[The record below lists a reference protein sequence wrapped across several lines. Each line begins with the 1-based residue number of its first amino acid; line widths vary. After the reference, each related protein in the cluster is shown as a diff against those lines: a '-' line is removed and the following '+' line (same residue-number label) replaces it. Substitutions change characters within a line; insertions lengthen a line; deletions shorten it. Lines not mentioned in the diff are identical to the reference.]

1 MNMDFKRGS
10 EWRIW
15 DLHVHSPASGFGT
28 ESDYPNFISN
38 LKSSIADV
46 IGINDYSTIEGYSKI
61 IELGGVEGK
70 VLFPVVEFRMNNKI
84 NHKSS
89 TATDGGVSIN
99 FHIIFDNQL
108 TIKQIN
114 TEINSLECFYEGG
127 NITKLGHAESDKL
140 NELSFDFFKTVKAL
154 EESDILKGRF
164 LVWVPYDEYGGID
177 NIDPVNDSYFK
188 LGIINKAHILGSGN
202 KKQTDF
208 FHSERCLR
216 EVGKNMPCVKGSDSH
231 QLNYPFGKLKDKE
244 SNPIEKYCWIKADLT
259 FGGLKQIVFEPI
271 ERVKIQK
278 ENPQYDF
285 DKPVFESIKIVSNSK
300 VIDSANSKLEF
311 NPTEIPLNRNLV
323 SIIGGRGQGK
333 SMLINYVANAFNKE
347 IDEKLQ
353 SKLLLSDDVIIN
365 WKQSNESTLKEF
377 KLSKRTEL
385 PFTFIYQS
393 KIKEIADDQEKLK
406 EEIIEILKGAGY
418 KKPIEQFD
426 ELDIKEKFQNYW
438 NIKDWLNKKDED
450 GNLINDIGLSNKKI
464 DSIKE
469 NIALATDRDSKDLLD
484 KYIQNLA
491 NIDISK
497 TKIAKL
503 NKVKIKLAE
512 FEQETNPL
520 LKELSLSEIKFKIQN
535 DEIENSV
542 SSETNKIEVLALENN
557 QIREN
562 NFKDF
567 KGDLTQ
573 LLNNLEN
580 YRNEI
585 VRIEAHIANIQAKEL
600 ELSTVK
606 GELNEVIK
614 SFYEALLL
622 EAKSINDTWEKNI
635 FDNPNR
641 GEKENLLIRNILD
654 KRDIKIESEIFFN
667 VNHFLASAGKYIDGR
682 VVKSKFDKIQ
692 EILVLGDNITQSVLD
707 FTIEKIEQIKSD
719 NEGVFWDGIENDIA
733 NIFLDKQIRDKYIQ
747 VRPKITIKGD
757 ELDNLS
763 AGQKGTIY
771 LCLKLATQTFS
782 GPLVFDQPEDDL
794 DNEFINEELI
804 QLFSEIKEFRQVII
818 VSHNANLV
826 VNSDSEQIIIA
837 KNELGSL
844 TYESGSLE
852 NDLINNGICRILEGG
867 SIAFEKRRNKYN
879 NVN

>member
-1 MNMDFKRGS
+1 MDFKRGS

-38 LKSSIADV
+38 LNSSIADV

-61 IELGGVEGK
+61 LELGGVEGK
-70 VLFPVVEFRMNNKI
+70 VIFPVVEFRMNNKI

-114 TEINSLECFYEGG
+114 TEINSLDCFYEGG
-127 NITKLGHAESDKL
+127 EQTKLGHAESEKL
-140 NELSFDFFKTVKAL
+140 NELSFDFFKTIKAL
-154 EESDILKGRF
+154 KESNILKGKF

-177 NIDPVNDSYFK
+177 NIDPINDAYFK
-188 LGIINKAHILGSGN
+188 LGIINKVDILGSGN

-208 FHSERCLR
+208 FHSERCLND
-216 EVGKNMPCVKGSDSH
+216 VGKNMPCIKGSDAH
-231 QLNYPFGKLKDKE
+231 QLDYPFGKLKDKE

-278 ENPQYDF
+278 ENPQFDF

-300 VIDSANSKLEF
+300 VLDSENSKLEF
-311 NPTEIPLNRNLV
+311 NPIEIPLNRNLV

-333 SMLINYVANAFNKE
+333 SMLINYIANAFNKE
-347 IDEKLQ
+347 IDDKLQ
-353 SKLLLSDDVIIN
+353 SKLLLSEDVIVN

-377 KLSKRTEL
+377 KLSQKNEL

-393 KIKEIADDQEKLK
+393 KIKEIADDQVKLK
-406 EEIIEILKGAGY
+406 EEIVEILKGAGY
-418 KKPIEQFD
+418 KKPIEKYD
-426 ELDIKEKFQNYW
+426 ELVIKEKFQNYW
-438 NIKDWLNKKDED
+438 NLKDWLNKKDED
-450 GNLINDIGLSNKKI
+450 GNQINDIGASNKKI
-464 DSIKE
+464 DSVKE

-484 KYIQNLA
+484 KYILNLS
-491 NIDISK
+491 NIEISK
-497 TKIAKL
+497 AKISKL
-503 NKVKIKLAE
+503 NKLKIRLEE
-512 FEQETNPL
+512 FQQETNPL
-520 LKELSLSEIKFKIQN
+520 LTELSITIINFKTQL
-535 DEIENSV
+535 DEIEKSINI
-542 SSETNKIEVLALENN
+542 ENNKTEALTLENS

-585 VRIEAHIANIQAKEL
+585 VRIEGHIENIKAKET
-600 ELSTVK
+600 ELSIIK
-606 GELNEVIK
+606 RELNEVIK

-667 VNHFLASAGKYIDGR
+667 VNQFLVNAGKYIDGR
-682 VVKSKFDKIQ
+682 VVKSKFEKIK
-692 EILVLGDNITQSVLD
+692 EILELGDSMTQSVLD
-707 FTIEKIEQIKSD
+707 FTIDKVERIRKD
-719 NEGVFWDGIENDIA
+719 NESVFWDGIENDIA
-733 NIFLDKQIRDKYIQ
+733 NVFLDKQIRDKYIQ

-757 ELDNLS
+757 ELDDLS

-837 KNELGSL
+837 KNELGGL